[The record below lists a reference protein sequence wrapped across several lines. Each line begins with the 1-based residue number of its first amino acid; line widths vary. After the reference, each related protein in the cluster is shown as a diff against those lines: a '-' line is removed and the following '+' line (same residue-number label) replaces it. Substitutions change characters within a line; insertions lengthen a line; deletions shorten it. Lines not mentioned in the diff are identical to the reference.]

1 MPKKKTAKAK
11 KTAASNNPV
20 IAQLSVVLADLYI
33 LAVKTHGF
41 HWNVE
46 GPLFP
51 QLHEL
56 FGKQYAA
63 LIESAD
69 DVAERIRAL
78 DAAAPQ
84 SFAQFTRLATISEE
98 TRTPSAQ
105 GMVAQLLQ
113 DYDHLATS
121 LQKGID
127 LGDDADD
134 VGTEDLL
141 TGLLRDAH
149 KTAWMLRAM
158 LRG

>member
-1 MPKKKTAKAK
+1 MPKKKTTKAK
-11 KTAASNNPV
+11 KSAVNKNPV

-56 FGKQYAA
+56 FGKQYTA
-63 LIESAD
+63 LIEGAD
-69 DVAERIRAL
+69 EVAERIRAL

-84 SFAQFTRLATISEE
+84 SFAQFIRLATISEE
-98 TRTPSAQ
+98 TRSPSAQ

-113 DYDHLATS
+113 DYDHLAAS
-121 LQKGID
+121 LQKGMD
-127 LGDDADD
+127 LADDTDDDAS
-134 VGTEDLL
+134 EDLL